1 MEYMCANGES
11 IRNEGEK
18 LLRCWTT
25 TGLKT
30 TLKAQVC
37 NTQKPLFSI
46 SQAVKAGNKVVF
58 EKGGSYLL
66 TTDKKI
72 VPLIEKNG
80 TYELT
85 LRINR
90 HF

>member
-1 MEYMCANGES
+1 MCANGET
-11 IRNEGEK
+11 IRNEGDK
-18 LLRCWTT
+18 LLRCRTS
-25 TGLKT
+25 TGLNT
-30 TLKAQVC
+30 TLRAQVC
-37 NTQKPLFSI
+37 KTQKPLFSI
-46 SQAVKAGNKVVF
+46 SQSVKAGNKVVF
-58 EKGGSYLL
+58 EKGGSYIL

-80 TYELT
+80 AYELT